1 LRSILEE
8 HPNGHTVLIDP
19 HGEYSQ
25 AFGDMA
31 ETITPSDLELP
42 YWLLNFAETASIMV
56 SHDSGTEANETSILK
71 DALLEARIKFIAD
84 DSRAGHITV
93 DTISPY
99 RIVDLVRSIDS
110 HLGMLDKPDGSAPY
124 LRLKARIESLRADQR
139 LKFMFPGHVVRDNL
153 ADILAR
159 LLRIPVA
166 GKPIAIIDISGLPCE
181 IVDVAVSVLCR
192 MIFDFALWSGR
203 DRLQPILL
211 VCEEA
216 HRYAPQDAELGFQ
229 PTREAL
235 ARIAKEGRKY
245 GISLCLVSQRPC
257 ELSTSILAQCN
268 TLFALR
274 MSNERDHEFVRNA
287 LPDAAHG
294 LLAALPT
301 LRTQEAIAVGEG
313 LPLPMRLRFHDLP
326 PEYRPRSATAAFSS
340 AWRNDSAQGFVE
352 DTIER
357 WRHQHKETPRRVAA
371 AAPRDDDF

>member
-1 LRSILEE
+1 
-8 HPNGHTVLIDP
+8 
-19 HGEYSQ
+19 
-25 AFGDMA
+25 
-31 ETITPSDLELP
+31 
-42 YWLLNFAETASIMV
+42 
-56 SHDSGTEANETSILK
+56 
-71 DALLEARIKFIAD
+71 
-84 DSRAGHITV
+84 
-93 DTISPY
+93 
-99 RIVDLVRSIDS
+99 
-110 HLGMLDKPDGSAPY
+110 MLDKPDGSAPY
-124 LRLKARIESLRADQR
+124 LRLKARIESLRSDQR

-153 ADILAR
+153 SDILAR
-159 LLRIPVA
+159 LLRIPVS

-192 MIFDFALWSGR
+192 MIFDFALWSDR

-216 HRYAPQDAELGFQ
+216 HRYAPQDAERGFQ

-245 GISLCLVSQRPC
+245 GISLCLVSQRPS

-340 AWRNDSAQGFVE
+340 AWRNDSEAGLVE

-357 WRHQHKETPRRVAA
+357 WRHQHKEAARRVAA
-371 AAPRDDDF
+371 PAARDYDDDF